1 MPFPQPREAAVSHED
16 TSLGHTPEPALLAPP
31 PTGEARLRRKGR
43 AKHSC
48 PRACPPRSHHYSLF
62 TLQSA
67 PPHFDR
73 GGCRQSSP
81 SPVLPAPAHAA
92 PDAGLPVALLGAALL
107 SLSNRQSFALPVLS
121 AWLTQRP
128 SPDRNCVATVV
139 EVNGF
144 EPMTSCLQSRRSPA
158 ELHPRPEI
166 RDQRSADRACPGESQ
181 AIRPF
186 AIPDD

>member
-43 AKHSC
+43 ATLL

-81 SPVLPAPAHAA
+81 SPRSPSAGAYRARRWFAGGASRRSFAEPVSCQPARPSV
-92 PDAGLPVALLGAALL
+92 AGAFGVARATPVA
-107 SLSNRQSFALPVLS
+107 RRSFALP
-121 AWLTQRP
+121 
-128 SPDRNCVATVV
+128 VV

-144 EPMTSCLQSRRSPA
+144 EPMTSCLQSRRSP
-158 ELHPRPEI
+158 
-166 RDQRSADRACPGESQ
+166 S
-181 AIRPF
+181 
-186 AIPDD
+186 